1 MFAKTSTHEGTVMIA
16 PLVIEI
22 FKQSPL
28 QSKIYGIK
36 LYMTCS
42 SELSV
47 SRRLGLAVI
56 WRTFIK
62 KSHNKRLLYK
72 QHSRWECPPPSPYV
86 FFVQNSIAIVG
97 SLGLFCP
104 FNSPETKGSASLSS
118 QSPFDI
124 LIPCQ
129 CFSLESKNILFVCK
143 FYHLKL
149 VLKNVI
155 CVPTFFG
162 NWCIS
167 GYLTHICWLW
177 RYFWLKHCCL

>member
-1 MFAKTSTHEGTVMIA
+1 
-16 PLVIEI
+16 
-22 FKQSPL
+22 
-28 QSKIYGIK
+28 
-36 LYMTCS
+36 MTCS

-104 FNSPETKGSASLSS
+104 FNSPEAKGSASLSS

-129 CFSLESKNILFVCK
+129 CFPLESKNILFVCK
-143 FYHLKL
+143 FYPLKL

-155 CVPTFFG
+155 CVPTIFWQLMHFWIF
-162 NWCIS
+162 NS
-167 GYLTHICWLW
+167 HMLTVKIFLTQTLLPLIVVVIFYRGPSTCGW
-177 RYFWLKHCCL
+177 RSEFEQDKETDSSTTARKL